1 MLYIQETLLIDLIML
16 ILFIFIVLLIIKGI
30 YNKSEFKNIKLQNI
44 ITNKIK
50 VNNSYISIKNNKL
63 RNEYINL
70 HGVSRMEAAAT
81 LDRQIDALKNKHPDK
96 NMTWYIEKAIHD
108 LKRDRR
114 V

>member
-1 MLYIQETLLIDLIML
+1 MFLSGGNEMLYIQETLLIDLIML

-63 RNEYINL
+63 RLLHNL
-70 HGVSRMEAAAT
+70 KKSA
-81 LDRQIDALKNKHPDK
+81 
-96 NMTWYIEKAIHD
+96 
-108 LKRDRR
+108 
-114 V
+114 